1 MTSKSDRFD
10 EILTIIQNIIA
21 DMTGNEIEDV
31 DPQYNLED
39 DLGITEIDFKRI
51 LKTINSY
58 FNIELNHKE
67 ISEEIETVIEL
78 TVLVQ
83 DESELG

>member
-1 MTSKSDRFD
+1 MTSKSARFE

-67 ISEEIETVIEL
+67 ISEEIETVTEL
-78 TVLVQ
+78 TILVQ

>member
-1 MTSKSDRFD
+1 MNSKAARFE

-31 DPQYNLED
+31 DPQYDLED
-39 DLGITEIDFKRI
+39 DLGITEIDLKRI
-51 LKTINSY
+51 LKTINSA

-67 ISEEIETVIEL
+67 VSEDIETVTEL
-78 TVLVQ
+78 SILVQ
-83 DESELG
+83 EESELG

>member
-1 MTSKSDRFD
+1 MNSRSARYE

-21 DMTGNEIEDV
+21 DLTGNEIEDV
-31 DPQYNLED
+31 DPQSDLEVN
-39 DLGITEIDFKRI
+39 LGITEVDLKRI

-58 FNIELNHKE
+58 FDIDLRLKD
-67 ISEEIETVIEL
+67 ISEEIETVTDL
-78 TVLVQ
+78 SRLVQ

>member
-1 MTSKSDRFD
+1 MNSKAARFE

-31 DPQYNLED
+31 DPQYDLED
-39 DLGITEIDFKRI
+39 DLGITEIDLKRI
-51 LKTINSY
+51 LKTINSA

-67 ISEEIETVIEL
+67 VAEDIETVTEL
-78 TVLVQ
+78 SILVQ
-83 DESELG
+83 EESELG

>member
-1 MTSKSDRFD
+1 MTSKAARFE

-67 ISEEIETVIEL
+67 ISEEIETVTEL
-78 TVLVQ
+78 TILVQ

>member
-1 MTSKSDRFD
+1 
-10 EILTIIQNIIA
+10 
-21 DMTGNEIEDV
+21 MTGNEIEDV

-67 ISEEIETVIEL
+67 ISEEIETVTEL
-78 TVLVQ
+78 TILVQ